1 MKIAVIT
8 GASAGIGRE
17 FVYAVDRQYELDE
30 IWVVARRKE
39 RLEELSASCKTPLRA
54 VCLDLSKLDS
64 VDEYAA
70 MLDAEKPEISI
81 LVNAAGCGVFGP
93 FAENDLKTALEIIK
107 ND

>member
-39 RLEELSASCKTPLRA
+39 RIEE
-54 VCLDLSKLDS
+54 
-64 VDEYAA
+64 
-70 MLDAEKPEISI
+70 M
-81 LVNAAGCGVFGP
+81 
-93 FAENDLKTALEIIK
+93 
-107 ND
+107 